1 MVSPTAAR
9 RAWLAAAVPFS
20 AAAAPAR
27 PLTAALL
34 LSLGGALGKSAQHR
48 AAPPDPSI
56 AVQLDGLGAL
66 HGVRTGDKHLAFEGI
81 PYAEPPTGANRWQP
95 PVPKLPWDGVKEAFG
110 PGSACAQGNWVGGNW
125 DVRDNYESDP
135 EDCLFLNVYVPLT
148 STPPP
153 GGYSVLIYVHGAT
166 KERRVF
172 LSCCLCVRDLKRRP
186 GLLQGEGTR
195 AAPAAFSSRS
205 AGTTVASTTSSSSR

>member
-9 RAWLAAAVPFS
+9 QAWLAAALPVS

-34 LSLGGALGKSAQHR
+34 LSLGGALGESAQHGR

-166 KERRVF
+166 KRVF
-172 LSCCLCVRDLKRRP
+172 LSCVSVLDLKRRS
-186 GLLQGEGTR
+186 GLQGEGMR
-195 AAPAAFSSRS
+195 AAPAACSSRS
-205 AGTTVASTTSSSSR
+205 AGTTAASTISSSSR